1 MKLVESQVKTVYLAL
16 DKDALKEALTYS
28 EQLINLGKE
37 VYLIELDGKDPSD
50 LGFTSMT
57 ELLQKAKPLT
67 FGELMLRRMKMN

>member
-1 MKLVESQVKTVYLAL
+1 MELVSVSVFLYK
-16 DKDALKEALTYS
+16 
-28 EQLINLGKE
+28 
-37 VYLIELDGKDPSD
+37 YLIELDGKDPSD